1 MCQTWLECFFFC
13 RQKKIGPRSIGKG
26 PLTERCVLFPLLPC
40 LHSYYWLNLDLTIF
54 DASELLPP
62 ALPVCRRV
70 SPRVR
75 LPPHDQG
82 RIPLVVSLGR
92 LVAVLQAATAGLPSF
107 NLCRSWLHRCQP
119 QFSLRLETDV
129 TAAGFR
135 GSDACCRG
143 ATER

>member
-82 RIPLVVSLGR
+82 RDPSCRQPGETGSCTSSSNCRPSLLQSLPQLVTSLPASILAPTG
-92 LVAVLQAATAGLPSF
+92 
-107 NLCRSWLHRCQP
+107 NRCN
-119 QFSLRLETDV
+119 
-129 TAAGFR
+129 
-135 GSDACCRG
+135 CCRFS
-143 ATER
+143 RL